1 LKRLLPIALLCV
13 LLPVLPAC
21 ARKQETTAKEAAP
34 RLTRVTLNVNPTISY
49 APLMIAKEEGF
60 FAAEGIDAEL
70 VSLDSNGA
78 LAALVAGKIDV
89 LSTGVR
95 AGVFNMILAGRPI
108 QVVAD
113 KGHSSAKCSGEAFV
127 APAAMAERIAGR
139 GLRGERIAI
148 VRGGIAE
155 YVTERLLESRK
166 VTVADVVAIPMPQ
179 GTHVSSRQQ
188 IEAVRY
194 IGEPTLSVLLAEGA
208 TKLVATGQELAPG
221 HQVSLLVYGKKLL
234 RDDPELGR
242 RFMRAYLRGVRQ
254 FNAGKTQ
261 RNMDIVGRFTK
272 LPPETTRGA
281 CWVVI
286 ANDGRIDPAA
296 VQPFLDWALAKQYL
310 DGPIEPS
317 RWWNPSFVDAVR
329 SVDAVRGVDGIPAQ

>member
-1 LKRLLPIALLCV
+1 LKRLLLIALLCV
-13 LLPVLPAC
+13 LSGCSP
-21 ARKQETTAKEAAP
+21 KQETKGTKDAAP
-34 RLTRVTLNVNPTISY
+34 KLTRVTLNVNPTISY

-70 VSLDSNGA
+70 VSLDSNSA

-95 AGVFNMILAGRPI
+95 SGVFNMILAGQPI

-127 APAAMAERIAGR
+127 APMAMAERIAKR
-139 GLRGERIAI
+139 GLRGERVAI
-148 VRGGIAE
+148 VRGGVAE
-155 YVTERLLESRK
+155 YLTARLLASRK
-166 VTVADVVAIPMPQ
+166 VTTAEVVAIPMPQ
-179 GTHVSSRQQ
+179 GSHVSAREH

-194 IGEPTLSVLLAEGA
+194 TGEPNLSLLLAGGA
-208 TKLVATGQELAPG
+208 TKVVATAQELEPG
-221 HQVSLLVYGKKLL
+221 HQISLLVYGKKLL

-254 FNAGKTQ
+254 FNAGTTQ

-281 CWVVI
+281 CWVAI
-286 ANDGRIDPAA
+286 ADDGRIDPAA

-310 DGPIEPS
+310 DGPIEAS
-317 RWWNPSFVDAVR
+317 RWWNPTFVDAVR
-329 SVDAVRGVDGIPAQ
+329 GIEAVRAQ

>member
-1 LKRLLPIALLCV
+1 LKRLLAIVLLCA
-13 LLPVLPAC
+13 LQGC
-21 ARKQETTAKEAAP
+21 APKEETKAATKAAP
-34 RLTRVTLNVNPTISY
+34 PLTRLILNVNPTISY

-60 FAAEGIDAEL
+60 FTAEGIDAEL

-95 AGVFNMILAGRPI
+95 SGVFNMILSGQPI

-113 KGHSSAKCSGEAFV
+113 KGHSSAKCVNEAFV
-127 APAAMAERIAGR
+127 APVAMAERIAAR
-139 GLRGERIAI
+139 GLRGERVAI
-148 VRGGIAE
+148 VRGGVAE
-155 YVTERLLESRK
+155 YLTTRLLESHK
-166 VTVADVVAIPMPQ
+166 LTTADVVAIPMPQ
-179 GTHVSSRQQ
+179 GSHVSSREH

-194 IGEPTLSVLLAEGA
+194 TGEPNLSILLSEGT
-208 TKLVATGQELAPG
+208 TKVVATTEELEPG
-221 HQVSLLVYGKKLL
+221 HQISLLVYGKKLL

-261 RNMDIVGRFTK
+261 RNMEIVGRFTK

-281 CWVVI
+281 CWTAI
-286 ANDGRIDPAA
+286 ADDGRIDPKA

-310 DGPIEPS
+310 DGRIETS
-317 RWWNPSFVDAVR
+317 RWWNPAFVDAV
-329 SVDAVRGVDGIPAQ
+329 SVDAVSAQ